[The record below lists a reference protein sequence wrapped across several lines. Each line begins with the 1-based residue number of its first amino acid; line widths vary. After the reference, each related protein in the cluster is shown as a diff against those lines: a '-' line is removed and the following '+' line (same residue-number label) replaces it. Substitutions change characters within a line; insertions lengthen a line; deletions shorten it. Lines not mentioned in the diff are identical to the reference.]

1 MNRTF
6 RIAYAATAA
15 AATIA
20 GSAGDRRSA
29 AITKPLPIALL
40 AARVAAGARRR
51 PVADTV
57 ALASV
62 VGFSALGDRFMLQ
75 EEFEHDD
82 PATKDR
88 FLRRGATSFAGAQLS
103 YAVAMW
109 RAGARPTVRS
119 VAPRVGVLAE
129 SATVLSRH
137 RPALLPVLGTYGNTL
152 ATMSAL
158 AADVPTPQPRLR
170 AGGWFFLL
178 SDLAIINRRHL
189 VTDPRLR
196 VAGEAWVLA
205 SYFTAQYLLIGGLA
219 DR

>member
-20 GSAGDRRSA
+20 GSVGDRRSA

-75 EEFEHDD
+75 EEFEHA
-82 PATKDR
+82 PAAKDR

-119 VAPRVGVLAE
+119 VTPRGGVLAE

-158 AADVPTPQPRLR
+158 ATDVPAPQPRLR

-196 VAGEAWVLA
+196 MAGEAWVLA

>member
-1 MNRTF
+1 MNRAF
-6 RIAYAATAA
+6 RIAYAAAAA
-15 AATIA
+15 AATVS
-20 GSAGDRRSA
+20 GSAGGRRSA
-29 AITKPLPIALL
+29 EITKPLPIILL

-57 ALASV
+57 ALAAV
-62 VGFSALGDRFMLQ
+62 LGFSAAGDRLMLQ
-75 EEFEHDD
+75 EEFERDD

-88 FLRRGATSFAGAQLS
+88 YLRRGATSFAGAQLS
-103 YAVAMW
+103 YAAAMW
-109 RAGARPTVRS
+109 RAGGRPSVRTI
-119 VAPRVGVLAE
+119 APRVGILAQ
-129 SATVLSRH
+129 SATVLARH
-137 RPALLPVLGTYGNTL
+137 RPALLPVLSTYGNTL

-158 AADVPTPQPRLR
+158 ASDVPSPQPRMR

-189 VTDPRLR
+189 VANPRLR
-196 VAGEAWVLA
+196 MAGEAWVLA

>member
-20 GSAGDRRSA
+20 GSVGDRRSA

-75 EEFEHDD
+75 EEFEHA
-82 PATKDR
+82 PAAKDR

-119 VAPRVGVLAE
+119 VTPRVGVLAE

-158 AADVPTPQPRLR
+158 AAAVPTPQPRMQ

>member
-75 EEFEHDD
+75 EEFEHA
-82 PATKDR
+82 PAAKDR

-158 AADVPTPQPRLR
+158 AAAVPTPQPRMQ

-196 VAGEAWVLA
+196 RAGEAWVLA

>member
-20 GSAGDRRSA
+20 GSVGDRRSA

-75 EEFEHDD
+75 EEFEHA
-82 PATKDR
+82 PAAKDR

-119 VAPRVGVLAE
+119 VTPRVGVLAE

-158 AADVPTPQPRLR
+158 ATDVPAPQPRLR

-196 VAGEAWVLA
+196 MAGEAWVLA

>member
-1 MNRTF
+1 M
-6 RIAYAATAA
+6 
-15 AATIA
+15 
-20 GSAGDRRSA
+20 
-29 AITKPLPIALL
+29 PIALL

-82 PATKDR
+82 PAAKDR
-88 FLRRGATSFAGAQLS
+88 CLRRGATSFAGAQLS

-109 RAGARPTVRS
+109 RAGARPSVRS
-119 VAPRVGVLAE
+119 VTPRVGVLAE

-158 AADVPTPQPRLR
+158 AADVPAPQPRLR

-189 VTDPRLR
+189 VTDTRLR

-219 DR
+219 ER

>member
-75 EEFEHDD
+75 EEFEHA
-82 PATKDR
+82 PAAKDR

-158 AADVPTPQPRLR
+158 ATDVPAPQPRLR

>member
-75 EEFEHDD
+75 EEFEHA
-82 PATKDR
+82 PAAKDR

>member
-20 GSAGDRRSA
+20 GSVGDRRSA

-75 EEFEHDD
+75 EEFEHA
-82 PATKDR
+82 PAAKDR

-158 AADVPTPQPRLR
+158 AAAVPTPQPRMQ

-189 VTDPRLR
+189 VTDTRLR

>member
-6 RIAYAATAA
+6 RIAYAAA
-15 AATIA
+15 AATATIT
-20 GSAGDRRSA
+20 GSAGGRRSA
-29 AITKPLPIALL
+29 EITKPLPIVLL

-57 ALASV
+57 ALAAV
-62 VGFSALGDRFMLQ
+62 LGFSAVGDRLMLR

-82 PATKDR
+82 PVAKDR

-103 YAVAMW
+103 YAAAMW
-109 RAGARPTVRS
+109 RAGARPSVRT
-119 VAPRVGVLAE
+119 VAPRVSILAE
-129 SATVLSRH
+129 SATVLARH
-137 RPALLPVLGTYGNTL
+137 RPALLPVLSTYGNTL

-158 AADVPTPQPRLR
+158 ASDVPAPQPRMR
-170 AGGWFFLL
+170 AGGWLFLL

-189 VTDPRLR
+189 VGDPRLR

-205 SYFTAQYLLIGGLA
+205 SYFTAQYLLVGGLA